1 MLRRPPTP
9 ESLLRRL
16 PSSIVLVALLVGGC
30 RFETRPPAGMGQ
42 VQSTVQEAVAE
53 HYRSRT
59 VLAADSVEYSVE
71 RRQADVRRDLA
82 SVWVTLHESHHLR
95 GGVVRDTTTLEHL
108 LLRRTDEGWIV
119 LAATRVNAP

>member
-1 MLRRPPTP
+1 LA
-9 ESLLRRL
+9 LAA
-16 PSSIVLVALLVGGC
+16 VLFGGC
-30 RFETRPPAGMGQ
+30 RFETRPPAGTGQ
-42 VQSTVQEAVAE
+42 TRATVQAAVAE
-53 HYRSRT
+53 HYRART
-59 VLAADSVEYSVE
+59 VLAADSVEYSVV

-95 GGVVRDTTTLEHL
+95 GGVTRDTTTLEHL